1 MAFSGLGLVLRHGLR
16 HGIWLELGRWLGL
29 QLEVGLRLGLLF
41 VHRLELRLRL
51 APLSARFDGRP

>member
-29 QLEVGLRLGLLF
+29 QLGLRLGLLF